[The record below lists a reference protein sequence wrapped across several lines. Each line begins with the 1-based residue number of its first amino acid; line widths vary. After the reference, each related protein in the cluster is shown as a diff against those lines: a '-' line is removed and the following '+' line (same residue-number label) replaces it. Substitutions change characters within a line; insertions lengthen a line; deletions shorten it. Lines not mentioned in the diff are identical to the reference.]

1 MGFLGIMRGG
11 GAVAHGFY
19 LFEVS
24 LDSLGF
30 LLFGNVIGSSMSLL
44 KQSNMEEYVVD
55 IKKVSSDHVGAH
67 KLHI

>member
-1 MGFLGIMRGG
+1 MGHLGIMRGS
-11 GAVAHGFY
+11 GAVEQGFY

-30 LLFGNVIGSSMSLL
+30 LLFGNVIRSSKSQL
-44 KQSNMEEYVVD
+44 KRSNMEEYVVD

-67 KLHI
+67 